1 MCYDYYSKFKSLS
14 VDLEMMIGRPYT
26 DFKTL
31 YAVDEQTRKMLRHQE
46 YLDRREKRMVI
57 TYHDNMYVPP
67 DQEDIHL
74 LALQQAGG
82 RVGYIASEY

>member
-1 MCYDYYSKFKSLS
+1 
-14 VDLEMMIGRPYT
+14 
-26 DFKTL
+26 
-31 YAVDEQTRKMLRHQE
+31 MLRHQK

-57 TYHDNMYVPP
+57 TYHDNMFVPF
-67 DQEDIHL
+67 DQEDIQQ